1 MSTILKNILAVV
13 IGILL
18 GSTVNMAIIT
28 ISSSIIPP
36 PEGAD
41 ITTMEGLKASIHLFK
56 PINFLFPFLAHALG
70 TLFGAFLAAKIAAT
84 HQMKF
89 AMGIGFFFLLGGI
102 ANVYLLPG
110 PMWFS
115 VVDLVF
121 AYLPVAYFGGRM
133 ALKNK

>member
-18 GSTVNMAIIT
+18 GSTVNMAIIK

-84 HQMKF
+84 HKMKF
-89 AMGIGFFFLLGGI
+89 ALGIGFFFLLGGI

>member
-102 ANVYLLPG
+102 ANVFLLPG

>member
-41 ITTMEGLKASIHLFK
+41 ITTMEGLKESIHLFK

-115 VVDLVF
+115 LVDLVF

>member
-70 TLFGAFLAAKIAAT
+70 TLFGAFLAAKIAVS

-89 AMGIGFFFLLGGI
+89 ALGIGVFFLLGGI

>member
-1 MSTILKNILAVV
+1 L
-13 IGILL
+13 
-18 GSTVNMAIIT
+18 
-28 ISSSIIPP
+28 
-36 PEGAD
+36 
-41 ITTMEGLKASIHLFK
+41 
-56 PINFLFPFLAHALG
+56 
-70 TLFGAFLAAKIAAT
+70 
-84 HQMKF
+84 
-89 AMGIGFFFLLGGI
+89 GIGFFFLLGGI

>member
-18 GSTVNMAIIT
+18 GSTVNMAIIK

-89 AMGIGFFFLLGGI
+89 ALGIGFFFLLGGI